1 MSEETFIYTY
11 TYGVTS
17 AVPDA
22 GPADSGSEASVTTTV
37 ANTKSA
43 ENIAEE
49 SVITS
54 FVILPLQTSPFLQPK
69 NCTTKIPG
77 AIVCPGLS
85 SGVTCTGVATA
96 NSDLTETVQ
105 ASCFPSEYRNLLY
118 DNDGN
123 YRDITS
129 LAYPGSECPISWT
142 VACMTEIPDAT
153 QALCCPSGWG
163 CATEPKSRL
172 CQSFV
177 QTRTSV
183 IDELAGNVTEH
194 SVFMAHTPAFPLQAA
209 VEDGKLRG
217 DGASLTSSAS
227 GETDIATLGSHGLE
241 AGAILGIVVGFVFLL
256 VIIAVVIFILRYKKK
271 KENG

>member
-123 YRDITS
+123 YRMFLIS
-129 LAYPGSECPISWT
+129 LFISSQFKPN
-142 VACMTEIPDAT
+142 VK
-153 QALCCPSGWG
+153 
-163 CATEPKSRL
+163 PKKKK
-172 CQSFV
+172 
-177 QTRTSV
+177 V
-183 IDELAGNVTEH
+183 ISPVSH
-194 SVFMAHTPAFPLQAA
+194 
-209 VEDGKLRG
+209 
-217 DGASLTSSAS
+217 
-227 GETDIATLGSHGLE
+227 TLGQNVQSHGLWPAWPRFQMLRKHYAALL
-241 AGAILGIVVGFVFLL
+241 AGAAPRSPKAVYASLL
-256 VIIAVVIFILRYKKK
+256 CRRAPLSSTS
-271 KENG
+271 